1 MTAGNGEPAEVATT
15 TREFINELGNR
26 IKITIE
32 GPNSSSENILTP
44 LEAIELSHGLNEMKQ
59 ALAAD
64 RTKLLALG
72 ADPGPTEDE
81 LFGNGIINLNS
92 ALDLAEDMTV
102 APGYGDMQDALGVLA
117 KAYRKAED
125 RIGELLVKN
134 DAKTA
139 ALSRAEALLAEARE
153 GLSEAEE
160 TLRLVEHR
168 PSRDP
173 LHGDAVEQLGGRI
186 GYGALMS
193 SASASWMADLKQS
206 GLPEGGAFV
215 AGPCWGSVT
224 RALARVRALLAKLEE
239 K

>member
-1 MTAGNGEPAEVATT
+1 MTAGKGEPA
-15 TREFINELGNR
+15 
-26 IKITIE
+26 
-32 GPNSSSENILTP
+32 SENILTP

-81 LFGNGIINLNS
+81 LFGNGIMNLNS

-134 DAKTA
+134 DAKAA

-153 GLSEAEE
+153 ENERLRRENAILRPTTIAQARELMGRANAAAH
-160 TLRLVEHR
+160 RLVLG
-168 PSRDP
+168 DP
-173 LHGDAVEQLGGRI
+173 RKSVSGFAKMEQG
-186 GYGALMS
+186 
-193 SASASWMADLKQS
+193 
-206 GLPEGGAFV
+206 
-215 AGPCWGSVT
+215 
-224 RALARVRALLAKLEE
+224 
-239 K
+239 

>member
-1 MTAGNGEPAEVATT
+1 MSLHNDLATWAGRARRAGRDTITLDIKTAEAVAARIVEMGNEIIDL
-15 TREFINELGNR
+15 RNR
-26 IKITIE
+26 LRDY
-32 GPNSSSENILTP
+32 G
-44 LEAIELSHGLNEMKQ
+44 IELSHGLNEMKQ
-59 ALAAD
+59 ALTAD

-134 DAKTA
+134 DAKAA

-153 GLSEAEE
+153 GLRIIAGEQQCADN
-160 TLRLVEHR
+160 LM
-168 PSRDP
+168 
-173 LHGDAVEQLGGRI
+173 GDKDIA
-186 GYGALMS
+186 
-193 SASASWMADLKQS
+193 
-206 GLPEGGAFV
+206 
-215 AGPCWGSVT
+215 
-224 RALARVRALLAKLEE
+224 RALLAKLEQG
-239 K
+239 